1 MSSKVNIEKGES
13 SGLQTNL
20 WWCYGKYVVQT
31 AFRLSKNIGKNLTL
45 AICSDEQ
52 DKLKSKDLLWQ
63 NSNVKKQMEIDHF
76 LNFDQISLAPF
87 HLICG
92 LPWKHW

>member
-52 DKLKSKDLLWQ
+52 DKLKSKDFCDRIQMWKSKWKLILL
-63 NSNVKKQMEIDHF
+63 
-76 LNFDQISLAPF
+76 
-87 HLICG
+87 
-92 LPWKHW
+92 